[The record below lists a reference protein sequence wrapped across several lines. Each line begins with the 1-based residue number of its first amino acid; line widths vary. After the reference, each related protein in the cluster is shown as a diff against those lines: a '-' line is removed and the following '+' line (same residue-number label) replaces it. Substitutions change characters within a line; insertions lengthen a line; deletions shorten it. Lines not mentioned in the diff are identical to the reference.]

1 MKIVRCSW
9 FPPIRFKAIALV
21 WWIIVRSDV
30 EMTSE
35 DINHE
40 EIHGK
45 QQREMLVL
53 LFFLWYAVE
62 FIIRLILNPM
72 NYMKVYRRISF
83 EQEAYEN
90 DSNLS
95 YLDGR
100 KPYSWIKYLKI
111 K

>member
-9 FPPIRFKAIALV
+9 FPPASFKAIALV
-21 WWIIVRSDV
+21 WWMIVRSGA
-30 EMTSE
+30 EMTDV

-45 QQREMLVL
+45 QQKEMFVL
-53 LFFLWYAVE
+53 PFFLWYAVE
-62 FIIRLILNPM
+62 FVIRLILNPM
-72 NYMKVYRRISF
+72 NYRKVYRRISF

-90 DSNLS
+90 ESNLS